1 MRLTKL
7 TVEKFKKVDKVEL
20 DLHPLNVIV
29 GGNNSGKSS
38 VLQGIHFS
46 IIAAIASREAGRDTY
61 TQDSLLFC
69 PARNFEDLRH
79 GSPYTNQA
87 NFGFL
92 RLSASS
98 PDDGDSQY
106 EVRIYRARNDGNVGC
121 VRRGNPK
128 LGALVAS
135 SDSLF
140 SIYVPGLA
148 GIPQAE
154 QFRTESVVRRGVA
167 SGDANLYL
175 RNVLWLI
182 NEKGKLDELQ
192 VWMRGLFPKFHI
204 WLAFDPRM
212 DVFLSVEIST
222 TGAAGRRCPL
232 ELVGTGV
239 LQALQIFSYV
249 SLFSPRLLLL
259 DEPDSHL
266 HPDNQGLLA
275 RALQYIASETS
286 TQIIVSTHSRHLV
299 DALQYDSNFVW
310 LKEGKVFKQG
320 LDLERLPLLMDIGAL
335 DSFDRLMAG
344 AIEWVFLTEDSD
356 MSLLRVLVEKTG
368 FPMGATLFFSY
379 KSSSNLEPA
388 KLLASFIKEIAPE
401 TEVVIHRDRDFMTDE
416 EKTRMEAKIKACGA
430 HAFVTA
436 GCDLE
441 SCFLDP
447 AHLSALLESPVAD
460 ISVWLDD
467 LAKSSHTE
475 LQHLFMRK
483 RDEIKRL
490 LYRDNPDDCPDT
502 LSLVGTAV
510 PLPMDKRHGKIMFKK
525 VRGGMSAKFGKSV
538 EIVAASQALMATE
551 LAALALSS
559 RTLGVSPEAT

>member
-7 TVEKFKKVDKVEL
+7 TLEKFKKVDKVEL
-20 DLHPLNVIV
+20 DLHSLNVLV

-46 IIAAIASREAGRDTY
+46 VIAAIASREAGRDTY
-61 TQDSLLFC
+61 TQDSLMFC

-79 GSPYTNQA
+79 GTPYTNQS

-92 RLSASS
+92 RLFASS
-98 PDDGDSQY
+98 PDDGDPQFQ
-106 EVRIYRARNDGNVGC
+106 VRIYRGRNEGNVGC
-121 VRRGNPK
+121 ERRGNAK
-128 LGALVAS
+128 LGGLVAS
-135 SDSLF
+135 SDKLF
-140 SIYVPGLA
+140 SVYVPGLA
-148 GIPQAE
+148 GVPQAE

-182 NEKGKLDELQ
+182 KEKGWLNELQ

-204 WLAFDPRM
+204 WLTFDPRM

-222 TGAAGRRCPL
+222 TGPTGRRCPL

-249 SLFSPRLLLL
+249 SLFGPRLLLL

-275 RALQYIASETS
+275 RVLQYITSETS

-299 DALQYDSNFVW
+299 DALQDDSNFVW

-320 LDLERLPLLMDIGAL
+320 LGLERLPLLMDIGAL

-344 AIEWVFLTEDSD
+344 AIKWVFLSEDAD
-356 MSLLRVLVEKTG
+356 MSLLKVLVEKTG
-368 FPMGATLFFSY
+368 YPIGDTLFFSY

-416 EKTRMEAKIKACGA
+416 EKARVEAKIKESGA

-441 SCFLDP
+441 SCFLAP
-447 AHLSALLESPVAD
+447 AHLSALLESPVAE
-460 ISVWLDD
+460 ISAWLDE
-467 LAKSSHTE
+467 LATSSHTE
-475 LQHLFMRK
+475 LQHLFTRK

-490 LYRDNPDDCPDT
+490 LYRDNPEDCPDT
-502 LSLVGTAV
+502 LGLVGTTI
-510 PLPMDKRHGKIMFKK
+510 PLPTDKRHGKIMLKK
-525 VRGGMSAKFGKSV
+525 VRSGMSSKFGKNV
-538 EIVAASQALMATE
+538 DIVVASSALSAPE
-551 LAALALSS
+551 LAAQGLI
-559 RTLGVSPEAT
+559 

>member
-7 TVEKFKKVDKVEL
+7 VLEKFKKVDKVDL
-20 DLHPLNVIV
+20 DLHSLNVLV

-46 IIAAIASREAGRDTY
+46 VIAAIASREAGRDTY
-61 TQDSLLFC
+61 TQDSLMFC
-69 PARNFEDLRH
+69 PARSFEDLRH
-79 GSPYTNQA
+79 GTPYTNQSH
-87 NFGFL
+87 FGFL
-92 RLSASS
+92 RLFASS
-98 PDDGDSQY
+98 LDDGDTQY
-106 EVRIYRARNDGNVGC
+106 DVRIYRGRNEGNVGC
-121 VRRGNPK
+121 MRSGNMK
-128 LGALVAS
+128 LGGMVAS
-135 SDSLF
+135 SDRLF
-140 SIYVPGLA
+140 SVYVPGLA

-182 NEKGKLDELQ
+182 KEKGKLDELQ
-192 VWMRGLFPKFHI
+192 AWMKGLFPKFHM
-204 WLAFDPRM
+204 WLRFDPRM
-212 DVFLSVEIST
+212 DVFLDVEIST
-222 TGAAGRRCPL
+222 TGVSGRRCPL

-249 SLFSPRLLLL
+249 SLFGPRLLLL

-286 TQIIVSTHSRHLV
+286 TQIVVSTHSRHLV
-299 DALQYDSNFVW
+299 DALQDDSNFVW

-320 LDLERLPLLMDIGAL
+320 IGLERLPLLMDIGAL

-344 AIEWVFLTEDSD
+344 AVKWVFLSEDAD
-356 MSLLRVLVEKTG
+356 MSLLKVLVEKAG
-368 FPMGATLFFSY
+368 FQMADTLFFSY

-388 KLLASFIKEIAPE
+388 KILASFIKEIAPE
-401 TEVVIHRDRDFMTDE
+401 TEVVIHRDRDFLTDDE
-416 EKTRMEAKIKACGA
+416 VARVEAKIRESGA
-430 HAFVTA
+430 YAFVTT

-447 AHLSALLESPVAD
+447 AHLSALLEVPSAVVTA
-460 ISVWLDD
+460 WLDE
-467 LAKSSHTE
+467 LATSCHTE
-475 LQHLFMRK
+475 LQHVFTRK

-490 LYRDNPDDCPDT
+490 LYRDNPEECPNT
-502 LSLVGTAV
+502 LALVGAGI
-510 PLPMDKRHGKIMFKK
+510 PLSADKRHGKIMLKK
-525 VRGGMSAKFGKSV
+525 VRGGMSAKFAKNV
-538 EIVAASQALMATE
+538 EVIVRSPELSAPG
-551 LAALALSS
+551 LAALGLI
-559 RTLGVSPEAT
+559 